1 MKIFFLG
8 GTFDPPHLGHLNI
21 AKVCLKHCDKF
32 VFVPATQN
40 PYKKTPYF
48 SYLDRLNMLKLMISE
63 FDNVE
68 IDLFESESDNKINYS
83 IDIINH
89 LLNKYRQAS
98 LYMVI
103 GEDLLFSI
111 EKWKQWNKIKKLI
124 NIVYIG
130 RPGYNYIESENKDN
144 FIMIDDLNMNISSS
158 LIKKR
163 IMSGKQ
169 NKFSEIKCMLHN
181 SVFEYISKAVR
192 LC

>member
-1 MKIFFLG
+1 
-8 GTFDPPHLGHLNI
+8 
-21 AKVCLKHCDKF
+21 
-32 VFVPATQN
+32 
-40 PYKKTPYF
+40 
-48 SYLDRLNMLKLMISE
+48 
-63 FDNVE
+63 
-68 IDLFESESDNKINYS
+68 
-83 IDIINH
+83 
-89 LLNKYRQAS
+89 
-98 LYMVI
+98 
-103 GEDLLFSI
+103 
-111 EKWKQWNKIKKLI
+111 QWNKIKKLI